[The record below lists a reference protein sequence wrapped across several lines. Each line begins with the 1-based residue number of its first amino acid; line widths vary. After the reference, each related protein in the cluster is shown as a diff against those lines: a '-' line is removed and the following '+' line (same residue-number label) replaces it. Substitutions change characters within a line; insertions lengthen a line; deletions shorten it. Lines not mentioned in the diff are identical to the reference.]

1 MKMVPKYTKVLNLG
15 NSGTERALVGE
26 VVIQEKVDGSQFRF
40 GLNEDRELVMG
51 SKSVNWEYGTWDK
64 MFNEGCEYV
73 MNIDKNVWKQFH
85 PDTYF
90 FCEYLQKP
98 KHNVLK
104 YDRVPSGHIVLFD
117 VLENGKWTVDRKHL
131 DTIGHDLGLEVVPEL
146 YRGVVEMKRV
156 GAGEKFDRTKGWT
169 GTDFLKR
176 MIHQTMS
183 FLGGVTIEGVVM
195 KNYNEWIY
203 VGGMVFPVFTKYV
216 REEYKE
222 QHEKDWKAKS
232 PKTSLEEY
240 FKSFN
245 NENRFKKAIQHMKE
259 SGDVYTNSVKDI
271 GPLLKEI
278 QEDIKA
284 EEEEQIKQYL
294 YNHFI
299 KDIMRVSIR
308 GFAEWYKEYLIN
320 ENLVS
325 E

>member
-40 GLNEDRELVMG
+40 GLNEDNELMMG
-51 SKSVNWEYGTWDK
+51 SKSVNWEYGIWDK
-64 MFNEGCEYV
+64 MFNEGCESIKGV
-73 MNIDKNVWKQFH
+73 ESHIKNNFPK
-85 PDTYF
+85 DTYF

-104 YDRVPSGHIVLFD
+104 YERVPSRHLILFD
-117 VLENGKWTVDRKHL
+117 VLLNGKWTTDRKEL
-131 DTIGHDLGLEVVPEL
+131 EEYAALLGLDVVPEL

-169 GTDFLKR
+169 GTDFLKN

-183 FLGGVTIEGVVM
+183 ILGGVTIEGVVM
-195 KNYNEWIY
+195 KNYNEWIH

-216 REEYKE
+216 REEYRE
-222 QHEKDWKAKS
+222 QHDKTWKSKS
-232 PKTSLEEY
+232 PKTSLNEY
-240 FKSFN
+240 FQSFA
-245 NENRFKKAIQHMKE
+245 NENRWMKAVQHLKE
-259 SGDVYTNSVKDI
+259 GGTWTNSVKDI
-271 GPLLKEI
+271 GPLVKEI
-278 QEDIKA
+278 QADIKV
-284 EEEEQIKQYL
+284 EEIEEIKAYL
-294 YNHFI
+294 YKHFI
-299 KDIMRVSIR
+299 EDIMRTSIR
-308 GFAEWYKEYLIN
+308 GFVDWYKEFLIR

>member
-1 MKMVPKYTKVLNLG
+1 MKMVPKYTKVMYLG

-40 GLNEDRELVMG
+40 GLNEDGELVMG
-51 SKSVNWEYGTWDK
+51 SKSVNWEHGVWDK
-64 MFNEGCEYV
+64 MFNPGCEHV
-73 MNIDKNVWKQFH
+73 MSLEETIKQTFN

-90 FCEYLQKP
+90 YCEYLQKP

-104 YDRVPSGHIVLFD
+104 YERVPSGHLVLFD
-117 VLENGKWTVDRKHL
+117 VLHEGKWIIDRGNL
-131 DTIGHDLGLEVVPEL
+131 DVHAHDLGIEAVPEL
-146 YRGVVEMKRV
+146 YRGVVEMQRV

-169 GTDFLKR
+169 GTDFLKN
-176 MIHQTMS
+176 MINQTMS

-195 KNYNEWIY
+195 KNYNEWMTI
-203 VGGMVFPVFTKYV
+203 GDMVFPVFTKYV

-222 QHEKDWKAKS
+222 QHDKAWKTKS

-245 NENRFKKAIQHMKE
+245 NENRFRKAIQHMKE
-259 SGDVYTNSVKDI
+259 SGNLTNSVKDI

-278 QEDIKA
+278 QEDIKV
-284 EEEEQIKQYL
+284 EEKEQIQEYL

-299 KDIMRVSIR
+299 KDIMRVSVR
-308 GFAEWYKEYLIN
+308 GFADWYKEFLIN